1 MTRPAVKEKSA
12 PTAEPVTVTVTPVK
26 DAGAGVYNVWVK
38 VDNRKPGSSVVRTSP
53 REVPLSSSHQTG
65 PKNPC
70 PPSITR
76 NRRRRP
82 AR

>member
-26 DAGAGVYNVWVK
+26 DAGAGVYNVSVK

-53 REVPLSSSHQTG
+53 REFAFQQ
-65 PKNPC
+65 
-70 PPSITR
+70 PSDGT
-76 NRRRRP
+76 
-82 AR
+82 